1 MVRMLADV
9 TAANIDVGRLEKPY
23 PPWDEFHRRYL
34 VERGTKTVL
43 VIALLSKG
51 QATGP
56 VPEFEPGVRTGK
68 FAGDQLA

>member
-9 TAANIDVGRLEKPY
+9 TSANIGVWRLEKPY

-34 VERGTKTVL
+34 VELGTKTVL

-56 VPEFEPGVRTGK
+56 VPRI
-68 FAGDQLA
+68 